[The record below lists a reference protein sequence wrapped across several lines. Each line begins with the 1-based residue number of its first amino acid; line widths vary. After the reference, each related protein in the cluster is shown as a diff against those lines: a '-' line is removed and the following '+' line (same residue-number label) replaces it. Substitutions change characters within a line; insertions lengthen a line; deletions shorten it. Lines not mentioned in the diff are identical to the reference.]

1 MSRRGGTIPGAG
13 RLQVAAGLGTVASL
27 LLAGCTG
34 GQEGG
39 ASAAGTVDPGMG
51 HVHGLGLDPGT
62 GDVLAATHTGLFRLA
77 EGAEPVRVAD
87 RFQDTMGF
95 TVDGDRLLGS
105 GHPDPRD
112 GLPAHLGLIQSADAG
127 ETWTAL
133 SLQGEADLHALTVA
147 DGQVVGWDSIS
158 GAVLAS
164 DDGGSSWTS
173 GATFD
178 AVGDL
183 AHLPDG
189 ASVLVTTADGL
200 LVSQD
205 DGASFQPF
213 SPGPP
218 STLLHVD
225 TIAGSTGAGGADG
238 AGGAGVMG
246 IDTEGRA
253 WGLTGE
259 QWVELGTIGGPPA
272 AFEVAPDG
280 TLLAATEDEV
290 LRSGDARTWTVLADL
305 QGGDR

>member
-1 MSRRGGTIPGAG
+1 MSRGDGTVPGAG
-13 RLQVAAGLGTVASL
+13 RLPAAACLGTVASL

-39 ASAAGTVDPGMG
+39 GSEAGVGEPGMG

-77 EGAEPVRVAD
+77 EGAEPERVAD

-112 GLPAHLGLIQSADAG
+112 GLPAALGLIQSTDTG

-158 GAVLAS
+158 GAVLTS

-189 ASVLVTTADGL
+189 AGLLVTTADGL

-205 DGASFQPF
+205 DGASFRPF

-225 TIAGSTGAGGADG
+225 STAGITGASG

-259 QWVELGTIGGPPA
+259 EWVELGTIGGPPA

-280 TLLAATEDEV
+280 TLLAATEDEI
-290 LRSGDARTWTVLADL
+290 LRSGDARTWTVLAEL
-305 QGGDR
+305 HGGDR